1 MGQVNSP
8 SRIEIDKSEIKISFE
23 EFIQIVEAVLEG
35 RYSWACVLFLR
46 FAGFNP
52 LHYIPYRT
60 YNRLI
65 KLKLVNSSANSNHID
80 KNFRNESSE
89 QNLINSENEEMVM
102 KIAAK
107 LSSQGNVNKQ
117 ANIKGYS

>member
-8 SRIEIDKSEIKISFE
+8 SKIEADKSEIKISFE

-60 YNRLI
+60 YNRLV
-65 KLKLVNSSANSNHID
+65 KLKLVNSASKENHTLVGSIPDEGRANRVNQL
-80 KNFRNESSE
+80 NSS
-89 QNLINSENEEMVM
+89 SNEELVT
-102 KIAAK
+102 KIATK
-107 LSSQGNVNKQ
+107 LIDRNKH
-117 ANIKGYS
+117 N

>member
-8 SRIEIDKSEIKISFE
+8 PKINVDKSEIKISFE

-60 YNRLI
+60 YNRLV
-65 KLKLVNSSANSNHID
+65 KLKLVNTSTSDNKKID
-80 KNFRNESSE
+80 DFKYNNNDLSYEPIN
-89 QNLINSENEEMVM
+89 QNNEEIVT

-107 LSSQGNVNKQ
+107 LRNQDKIN
-117 ANIKGYS
+117 

>member
-8 SRIEIDKSEIKISFE
+8 SKTEVDQSEIKISFE

-60 YNRLI
+60 YNRLV
-65 KLKLVNSSANSNHID
+65 KLKLLDSTSKGNHNFTDNDFNQNRISQSISGNSPA
-80 KNFRNESSE
+80 
-89 QNLINSENEEMVM
+89 NEEIIT
-102 KIAAK
+102 KIATK
-107 LSSQGNVNKQ
+107 LIDGKKNNQ
-117 ANIKGYS
+117 I